1 VGLFGKR
8 KSRAVVG
15 VISDTHGPLTT
26 AAAAALAGV
35 DHIVSAGDSMSGEV
49 IPALERIAR
58 RVTAVRGN
66 MDELEPVRSLPWTA
80 IAEVGG
86 SLLFVLHDVGD
97 LDLDP
102 RAAGFSA
109 VIHGHTHRAEIEWRD
124 GVLFLNPGSAG
135 EPRSLRPATIARL
148 VIADGELDPE
158 IVELP

>member
-8 KSRAVVG
+8 RSRALVG
-15 VISDTHGPLTT
+15 VVSDTHGPLTS

-35 DHIVSAGDSMSGEV
+35 DHIVCAGDSMSGEV
-49 IPALERIAR
+49 LPALERIAT

-66 MDELEPVRSLPWTA
+66 MDERGPVRSLPWTA

-86 SLLFVLHDVGD
+86 SLLFVLHDLSG

-102 RAAGFSA
+102 RAAGFAA

-135 EPRSLRPATIARL
+135 EPRSLRPSTIARL
-148 VIADGELDPE
+148 SIENGRLEPE